1 MKRGELLMLDDFR
14 EWLSDN
20 LRYILLGLAVVLIVV
35 IGFSVVRLVTSS
47 SDKKKPEAGKNGTEQ
62 VTEAV
67 TEGGVQ
73 NETAAPADADLV
85 KDDTAILTLMK
96 SYYEA
101 AAAKDTAALKE
112 IYDPSAWNEVVENA
126 IKSNVIES
134 YQDVSTYSKKGP
146 VDGSYV
152 VYNYYKAKVA
162 NIDTLAP
169 SLTGMYVITDASGKL
184 VISKKDATQEISD
197 YIDTVTADADVQAL
211 MADVNSQLQEAVD
224 SDPKLEEFL
233 NANSGSSDSD
243 GEGNSNSGNVAGEM
257 VSTTELRIRQEPNT
271 SSAIMG
277 VVTTGAAVTV
287 LQEVEDGWCQISYN
301 AGSYNIEGYVKSEYL
316 TAAGGSGAAD
326 TGTADAAAGGE
337 DSGASDAGAA
347 ATSTGGDGTGAA
359 DNTQI

>member
-1 MKRGELLMLDDFR
+1 MLDDFR

-35 IGFSVVRLVTSS
+35 IGFCVVRLVTSS
-47 SDKKKPEAGKNGTEQ
+47 SDDKKSKDNKTGTEQ

-67 TEGGVQ
+67 TEGSLQ
-73 NETAAPADADLV
+73 NETAAQATANLV

-101 AAAKDTAALKE
+101 AAAKDTAALQD
-112 IYDPSAWNEVVENA
+112 IYDPAAWNETVENA

-134 YQDVSTYSKKGP
+134 YQDISTYSKKGP

-184 VISKKDATQEISD
+184 VISKKDASQEVSD
-197 YIDTVTADADVQAL
+197 YIDSVTADADVQAL

-224 SDPKLEEFL
+224 SDPQLKEFL
-233 NANSGSSDSD
+233 NANSGTDAED
-243 GEGNSNSGNVAGEM
+243 DQGAADEGSVGGQM

-277 VVTTGAAVTV
+277 VVTTGSAVTV
-287 LQEVEDGWCQISYN
+287 LQEVEDGWCQISYS

-316 TAAGGSGAAD
+316 TAAGSTDGSSDAGAD
-326 TGTADAAAGGE
+326 TAETSAGGE
-337 DSGASDAGAA
+337 DAGAA
-347 ATSTGGDGTGAA
+347 DAGTGDTAGESTA
-359 DNTQI
+359 GVSDNTQI

>member
-1 MKRGELLMLDDFR
+1 MLDDFR

-35 IGFSVVRLVTSS
+35 IGFCVVRLVTSS
-47 SDKKKPEAGKNGTEQ
+47 SDDKKPKDNQAGTEQ

-67 TEGGVQ
+67 TEGSLQ
-73 NETAAPADADLV
+73 NETAAPAAADLV
-85 KDDTAILTLMK
+85 KDVTAILTLMK

-101 AAAKDTAALKE
+101 AAAKDTAALKN
-112 IYDPSAWNEVVENA
+112 IYDPAAWNEAVENA

-146 VDGSYV
+146 VEGSYV

-184 VISKKDATQEISD
+184 VISKKDATQEVSD
-197 YIDTVTADADVQAL
+197 YIDSVTADADVQAL

-224 SDPKLEEFL
+224 SDPKLKEFL
-233 NANSGSSDSD
+233 NANNESSDGTGEGVADSGSV
-243 GEGNSNSGNVAGEM
+243 EGEM

-316 TAAGGSGAAD
+316 TAAGATSGSGDAGTDTAETSAGGENAGAAD
-326 TGTADAAAGGE
+326 TGAAGTTDG
-337 DSGASDAGAA
+337 GDAGV
-347 ATSTGGDGTGAA
+347 S